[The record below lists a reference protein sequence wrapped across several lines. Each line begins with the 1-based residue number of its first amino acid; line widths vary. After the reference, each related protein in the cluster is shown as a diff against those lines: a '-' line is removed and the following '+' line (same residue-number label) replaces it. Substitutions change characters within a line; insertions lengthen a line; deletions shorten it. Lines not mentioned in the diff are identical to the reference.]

1 MGITK
6 IQELKII
13 LLVALAQAGDN
24 FISIAKIAEEKRL
37 PLPFLRAVA
46 RELISQA
53 LIESKEGKNG
63 GYRLAKQIEE
73 ISLAEI
79 LKKDKFFR
87 IPCERGNCQLVGHCP
102 VFSTWQQAENK
113 MSELFSKVKLSDFL
127 NI

>member
-1 MGITK
+1 
-6 IQELKII
+6 
-13 LLVALAQAGDN
+13 LARQ
-24 FISIAKIAEEKRL
+24 
-37 PLPFLRAVA
+37 V
-46 RELISQA
+46 
-53 LIESKEGKNG
+53 
-63 GYRLAKQIEE
+63 EE

-87 IPCERGNCQLVGHCP
+87 IPCERGDCQLVGHCP